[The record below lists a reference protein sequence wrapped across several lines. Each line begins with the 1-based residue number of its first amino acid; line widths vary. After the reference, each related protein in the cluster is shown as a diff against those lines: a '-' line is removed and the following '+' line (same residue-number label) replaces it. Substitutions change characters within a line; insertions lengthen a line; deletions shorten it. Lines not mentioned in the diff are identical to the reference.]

1 MHPEFKAYVEAVC
14 REANEAEPARPALR
28 SNGGAHLVAESRQQL
43 GRYYVELRMLP
54 RLNKCSDEWSRHRDA
69 IGYHGLV

>member
-14 REANEAEPARPALR
+14 REANEAEPAQPTLHSEGDVHPA
-28 SNGGAHLVAESRQQL
+28 AQSRQEL

-54 RLNKCSDEWSRHRDA
+54 RLNTCSDEWSRHRGA